1 MKEVE
6 QKSKKQRE
14 LQTVRVKFAFD
25 FAVELGTMSLK
36 MVINGCKYSYSL
48 LHVYLAGTA
57 LQQGGRKKA
66 I

>member
-1 MKEVE
+1 L
-6 QKSKKQRE
+6 KKQQE

-25 FAVELGTMSLK
+25 FAVESSTISLE
-36 MVINGCKYSYSL
+36 MVVDGCKYGYSL